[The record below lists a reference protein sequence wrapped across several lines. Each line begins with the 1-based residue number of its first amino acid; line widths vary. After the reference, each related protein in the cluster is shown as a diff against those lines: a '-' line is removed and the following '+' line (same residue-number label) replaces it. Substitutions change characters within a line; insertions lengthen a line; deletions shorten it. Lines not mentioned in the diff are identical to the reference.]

1 MDVRRCLRLGVG
13 VVTGL
18 AVMSVAACESESG
31 PASPEAGPSL
41 DAIYPSSGAVGDRA
55 NTVNVYMT
63 GTGFQKGNV
72 RVDVSTF
79 GGSTIE
85 VANVSVS
92 SDTYLT
98 ADFIIPAGTP
108 TGSRSVTLSTDG
120 GTSDGVTFEIGRDK
134 YGKKPPHLVELHDNY
149 PAPRNLTVEM
159 GQPVQ
164 FLNVG
169 ANDHTVQTYGNPGLW
184 DAELLQPDQRF
195 TLTFYEKGVYG
206 FMCGLHQSVG
216 FITVVGP
223 GSTMGGY

>member
-1 MDVRRCLRLGVG
+1 
-13 VVTGL
+13 
-18 AVMSVAACESESG
+18 
-31 PASPEAGPSL
+31 
-41 DAIYPSSGAVGDRA
+41 
-55 NTVNVYMT
+55 MT
-63 GTGFQKGNV
+63 GTGFQKGDV
-72 RVDVSTF
+72 RIDVSTF
-79 GGSTIE
+79 GGSAID

-108 TGSRSVTLSTDG
+108 TGNRSVTLSTDE

-134 YGKKPPHLVELHDNY
+134 YGKKPPHLVEMHDNY
-149 PAPRNLTVEM
+149 PAPTYLTVEM

-184 DAELLQPDQRF
+184 DAELLHPDQRF

-206 FMCGLHQSVG
+206 FMCGFHQSVG